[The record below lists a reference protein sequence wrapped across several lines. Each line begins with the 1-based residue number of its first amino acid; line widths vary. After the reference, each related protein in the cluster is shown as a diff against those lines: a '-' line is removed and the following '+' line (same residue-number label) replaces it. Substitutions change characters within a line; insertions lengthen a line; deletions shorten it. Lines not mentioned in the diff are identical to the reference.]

1 MPIKRL
7 RVSSN
12 SEALA
17 QLFQK
22 KKKKEKGKK
31 SLFLS
36 STFCKICTPNCHV

>member
-7 RVSSN
+7 SSN

-22 KKKKEKGKK
+22 KKKEKGKK
-31 SLFLS
+31 SFFLS